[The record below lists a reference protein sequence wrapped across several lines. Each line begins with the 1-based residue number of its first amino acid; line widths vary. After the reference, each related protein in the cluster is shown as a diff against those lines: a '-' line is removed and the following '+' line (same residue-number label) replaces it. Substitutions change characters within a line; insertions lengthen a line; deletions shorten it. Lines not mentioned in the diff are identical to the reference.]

1 MAQTP
6 GVINATDINFYF
18 NGTKLASAEG
28 GDVTV
33 SREMRDAFSK
43 DSGDYDEVA
52 AGKITWNAG
61 SSCKF
66 RFDDTNFNAKDVLN
80 VLLSGVDVTV
90 TFSTEAA
97 GDWKLSGSGKFTEF
111 KNGGN
116 AAESMVYNWSMKGN
130 GPIEVVDIT

>member
-1 MAQTP
+1 MATT

-18 NGTKLASAEG
+18 NGTKLASAEN
-28 GDVTV
+28 GDISVT
-33 SREMRDAFSK
+33 REMRDAFSK

-52 AGKITWNAG
+52 AGKISWNG
-61 SSCKF
+61 SGSCKF
-66 RFDDTNFNAKDVLN
+66 RFDETNFGPRDVLT

-90 TFSTEAA
+90 TFSTETA
-97 GDWKLSGSGKFTEF
+97 GDFRLSGSGKFTEF

-130 GPIEVVDIT
+130 GVVEVGDIS